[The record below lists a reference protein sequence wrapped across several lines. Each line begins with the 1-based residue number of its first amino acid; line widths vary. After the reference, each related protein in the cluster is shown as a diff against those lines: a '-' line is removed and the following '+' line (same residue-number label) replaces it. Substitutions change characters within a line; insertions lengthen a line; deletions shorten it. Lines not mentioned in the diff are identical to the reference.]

1 MLDPDLV
8 PEKIPQIFKVYI
20 AMTKEQEPDN
30 PWIQKQGHL
39 RMGPGYL
46 NFQHDAKKD
55 GILRMLKAV
64 DGNESDVV
72 VFGDAVNDLV
82 MFDPRWTSI
91 AMGNGM
97 QELKDKADYVT
108 AANIDDGIEKACRR
122 FGWI

>member
-1 MLDPDLV
+1 
-8 PEKIPQIFKVYI
+8 
-20 AMTKEQEPDN
+20 
-30 PWIQKQGHL
+30 
-39 RMGPGYL
+39 
-46 NFQHDAKKD
+46 
-55 GILRMLKAV
+55 
-64 DGNESDVV
+64 
-72 VFGDAVNDLV
+72 